1 MRRPGPQKRAKL
13 TREKSATAAKRQRT
27 VRLVPALTSLP
38 LVDIGVGANV
48 LIRFPVTGPVV
59 EIINVN
65 RVPIDWVRC
74 LLATM
79 MATRSAK

>member
-1 MRRPGPQKRAKL
+1 MRRHGSQKRVKL
-13 TREKSATAAKRQRT
+13 AREKSSAAARKRRT
-27 VRLVPALTSLP
+27 VRLVPVPTCLP
-38 LVDIGVGANV
+38 LVDMGVTANV

-59 EIINVN
+59 EIVNVN

-79 MATRSAK
+79 SVTRPAR

>member
-1 MRRPGPQKRAKL
+1 MVESFSQRGGL
-13 TREKSATAAKRQRT
+13 HETGATPAAKRQRT
-27 VRLVPALTSLP
+27 VRLVPAPTCLP
-38 LVDIGVGANV
+38 LVDIGLGANV

-59 EIINVN
+59 EIMNVN

-79 MATRSAK
+79 MVTRSAK

>member
-1 MRRPGPQKRAKL
+1 M
-13 TREKSATAAKRQRT
+13 
-27 VRLVPALTSLP
+27 PAPTCLP
-38 LVDIGVGANV
+38 LVDIGGMANV

-59 EIINVN
+59 EIVNVN

-79 MATRSAK
+79 SATRPAR